1 MPISRRLYAKPPNRR
16 PSPSPTLTR
25 QRPGTFTRHSAASS
39 PGSSASDA
47 QCSSES
53 RDDGTSMPECK
64 VKTGFGIWFVSAY
77 LFPSRIPAHRCAF
90 KAHID
95 QQSASGSCTAR
106 HLTWARSRTS
116 LRTTPRSR
124 SEAST
129 EKRNHNTKQE
139 LLRPL
144 SLTLSFFRQGYGAG
158 DCSPTRARPET
169 LLPRGMRG
177 C

>member
-1 MPISRRLYAKPPNRR
+1 MTVLVCPNAK
-16 PSPSPTLTR
+16 SKL
-25 QRPGTFTRHSAASS
+25 
-39 PGSSASDA
+39 D
-47 QCSSES
+47 SEY
-53 RDDGTSMPECK
+53 GL
-64 VKTGFGIWFVSAY
+64 FLLL

-158 DCSPTRARPET
+158 DCSPTPRASRDSLSLSPGHRSLSKPPGIMPT
-169 LLPRGMRG
+169 RCFIGVRGVKNECRSTDG
-177 C
+177 SCYKKFDNE